1 MSKSMIGGRV
11 VLSGGQSYKILDETN
26 AYWICKGTQFL
37 KNNPAITEILPPE
50 KGDDEPKKKP
60 TTKKK
65 EKPEEPV
72 KEQLSEGKE

>member
-37 KNNPAITEILPPE
+37 KNNPAIAEVLPPE
-50 KGDDEPKKKP
+50 KEDDEPKKK
-60 TTKKK
+60 TVIKRTGKT
-65 EKPEEPV
+65 EEPV
-72 KEQLSEGKE
+72 KEQPSERKE

>member
-1 MSKSMIGGRV
+1 MSKFMIGGRV
-11 VLSGGQSYKILDETN
+11 VLAGGQTYKILDETN

-50 KGDDEPKKKP
+50 KEDDEPKKKP

-65 EKPEEPV
+65 EKAEEPV
-72 KEQLSEGKE
+72 EEQSSERKE

>member
-1 MSKSMIGGRV
+1 MSKSMIGGQV
-11 VLSGGQSYKILDETN
+11 VLFSGSSYEITDETN
-26 AYWICKGTQFL
+26 THWICKGTQFL
-37 KNNPAITEILPPE
+37 KCNREIAEILPPE

-72 KEQLSEGKE
+72 EEQLSEGKE

>member
-26 AYWICKGTQFL
+26 AYWICEGTQFL
-37 KNNPAITEILPPE
+37 KNNPAITEILPPG
-50 KGDDEPKKKP
+50 KGADEPKKKP

-72 KEQLSEGKE
+72 EEQSSEGKE

>member
-1 MSKSMIGGRV
+1 MSKSMIGGQV

-37 KNNPAITEILPPE
+37 KDNPAIAEILPPE
-50 KGDDEPKKKP
+50 KEGDEPKKKIA
-60 TTKKK
+60 TKKK

-72 KEQLSEGKE
+72 KEQPSEGKE

>member
-1 MSKSMIGGRV
+1 MSKSMVGGRV

-37 KNNPAITEILPPE
+37 KNNPAIAEILPPE
-50 KGDDEPKKKP
+50 KEDGEPKKKIA
-60 TTKKK
+60 TKKK

-72 KEQLSEGKE
+72 KEQPSEGKE